1 MKALAIFNQTWAGS
15 DNVESNDDVF
25 LKFCDDAIAGDPNLC
40 DAYVLKARRIYG
52 NLYYSGYRDKRK
64 ELESQFHDLAFQAY
78 SIDPNNPE
86 AVSMYSRS
94 LNIKKKTTY
103 NV

>member
-1 MKALAIFNQTWAGS
+1 MKALAIYNQTWAGS
-15 DNVESNDDVF
+15 DYLETNDDAF

-52 NLYYSGYRDKRK
+52 NLYSSGYQDKRK
-64 ELESQFHDLAFQAY
+64 ELELQFHELAFQAY

-94 LNIKKKTTY
+94 FNIKKITHS
-103 NV
+103 V

>member
-15 DNVESNDDVF
+15 DNVESNDDMF

-52 NLYYSGYRDKRK
+52 NL
-64 ELESQFHDLAFQAY
+64 
-78 SIDPNNPE
+78 
-86 AVSMYSRS
+86 
-94 LNIKKKTTY
+94 
-103 NV
+103 